1 MSDLV
6 HFTNGFVLVSSK
18 EIAERFGKT
27 HRHVLESIKAISCS
41 DEFRSANFRLSSYTT
56 PQNKILPCYDI
67 TRDGFAF
74 LCMGF
79 TGSKA
84 AEWKEKYINAFNKME
99 SIVKR
104 DAHEIS
110 LTESLNIVSLRL
122 DDIKKA
128 GSIWGK
134 NGAEIRRHKKTAIE
148 QLYQLLEKAQLQL
161 GFDLV

>member
-27 HRHVLESIKAISCS
+27 HRHVLEAIKAISCS
-41 DEFRSANFRLSSYTT
+41 DEFRGANFRLSSYTT

-134 NGAEIRRHKKTAIE
+134 NGAEIRKQKKTAIE
-148 QLYQLLEKAQLQL
+148 QLYHILEQAQLQL